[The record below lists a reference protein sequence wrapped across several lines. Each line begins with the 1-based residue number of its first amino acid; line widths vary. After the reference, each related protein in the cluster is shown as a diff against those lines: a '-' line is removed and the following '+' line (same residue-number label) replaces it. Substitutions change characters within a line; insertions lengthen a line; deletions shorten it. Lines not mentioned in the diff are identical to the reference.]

1 MCGEASYVGKAKTK
15 FRARLNNYKS
25 AHRSHGKNIKKV
37 SKQRCHEQY
46 AQQSHND
53 WQFTLTEKC

>member
-25 AHRSHGKNIKKV
+25 AHRSHGKNIKK
-37 SKQRCHEQY
+37 SIK
-46 AQQSHND
+46 AALS
-53 WQFTLTEKC
+53 